1 MTVKKQKK
9 INFVNDCEAIVDYK
23 ELENAIL
30 WYSDSP
36 VTSVKHIYM
45 H

>member
-23 ELENAIL
+23 LKLPTPIRC
-30 WYSDSP
+30 D
-36 VTSVKHIYM
+36 
-45 H
+45 